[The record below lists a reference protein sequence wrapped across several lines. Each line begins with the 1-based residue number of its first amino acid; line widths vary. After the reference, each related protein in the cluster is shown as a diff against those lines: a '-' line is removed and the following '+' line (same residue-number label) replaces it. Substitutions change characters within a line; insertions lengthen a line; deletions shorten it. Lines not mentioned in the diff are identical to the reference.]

1 MDKNQVIGFIL
12 LFAVLLGWTVYN
24 APSEEEI
31 KASQARQDSIAALKE
46 AQETNI
52 TLEADTT
59 AQLMRDSSI
68 QSINTPTNQGENI
81 VLANDDIEIT
91 ISTLGGGIQDVWLKE
106 YKRYNPD
113 SIKDD
118 VLEPLHL
125 MNDKK
130 KVFEYLIN
138 DPVSGGVASTKNVAF
153 TPSLNGNTL
162 TLRGNFGGGTLEQ
175 TYVLAAEGYHL
186 DYNVK
191 VNGLSKLTDDNPLEL
206 HWVEYINKI
215 EKNQTFEQR
224 YSTVYYKEND
234 SGSADYCSCTSD
246 DEEDVSQPIDWV
258 AYSNQFFNTT
268 LLSRKTPFLSADLK
282 TVVLDL
288 EKGDHV
294 KKVESRIQL
303 PLVASSASHDMEMYL
318 GPNEFQT
325 LRDYDISLEHIIP
338 YGNSI
343 FGTINRWLIRPF
355 FNFLHSFISSK
366 GLTIILLIFLIKMLL
381 YPLMYKMLH
390 SQALMGALKPE
401 LAGIKEKYKDDTQKQ
416 QMETMKV
423 YREYGVS
430 PFGGCL
436 PMLLQMPIWYAMFR
450 FFPAAITF
458 RQESFLWASDL
469 ASYDNFFQLP
479 FEIPFM
485 GDHLSLFTILWALAT
500 IVYTYYNTQN
510 MDMSANP
517 AMKYMQY
524 FMPLMFLGFFNTYAA
539 GLTCYMFFSNLINI
553 VQTIGTKKF
562 VFNENKLRAELQRKK
577 SKPKKKSSF
586 QQRLEEAMKQQQ
598 AIQEKRNKK

>member
-1 MDKNQVIGFIL
+1 
-12 LFAVLLGWTVYN
+12 
-24 APSEEEI
+24 
-31 KASQARQDSIAALKE
+31 
-46 AQETNI
+46 
-52 TLEADTT
+52 
-59 AQLMRDSSI
+59 
-68 QSINTPTNQGENI
+68 
-81 VLANDDIEIT
+81 
-91 ISTLGGGIQDVWLKE
+91 
-106 YKRYNPD
+106 
-113 SIKDD
+113 
-118 VLEPLHL
+118 
-125 MNDKK
+125 
-130 KVFEYLIN
+130 
-138 DPVSGGVASTKNVAF
+138 
-153 TPSLNGNTL
+153 
-162 TLRGNFGGGTLEQ
+162 
-175 TYVLAAEGYHL
+175 
-186 DYNVK
+186 
-191 VNGLSKLTDDNPLEL
+191 
-206 HWVEYINKI
+206 
-215 EKNQTFEQR
+215 
-224 YSTVYYKEND
+224 
-234 SGSADYCSCTSD
+234 
-246 DEEDVSQPIDWV
+246 
-258 AYSNQFFNTT
+258 
-268 LLSRKTPFLSADLK
+268 
-282 TVVLDL
+282 
-288 EKGDHV
+288 
-294 KKVESRIQL
+294 
-303 PLVASSASHDMEMYL
+303 
-318 GPNEFQT
+318 
-325 LRDYDISLEHIIP
+325 
-338 YGNSI
+338 
-343 FGTINRWLIRPF
+343 
-355 FNFLHSFISSK
+355 
-366 GLTIILLIFLIKMLL
+366 
-381 YPLMYKMLH
+381 MYKMLH

-436 PMLLQMPIWYAMFR
+436 PMILQMPIWYAMFR